1 MLHQLITLA
10 TSCCGWSSGS
20 ASGCG
25 YVLQAQFLWCWEEDG
40 WHWCGIEGGGGVEG
54 GGAEVGQPNDAK
66 PNFTMIRVLRRRG
79 YSPYTRYIIGISW
92 RNSADTKNFIY
103 GIGWHNTADTN
114 NLLYWLAYVSWY
126 QQSSAYKYHPHTTV
140 PTKHT
145 VAAATILNEGTVP
158 TEIIPLFWGIFS
170 TFSNMCLPLFCHC
183 IYRSWF

>member
-1 MLHQLITLA
+1 MLHRFLTLA

-25 YVLQAQFLWCWEEDG
+25 YVLQAQFLWRQEEDG
-40 WHWCGIEGGGGVEG
+40 WQWCGIEG
-54 GGAEVGQPNDAK
+54 GGAEVGQPNGAK
-66 PNFTMIRVLRRRG
+66 PNFTMIRVSCRWG
-79 YSPYTRYIIGISW
+79 YSPYTRYIIGIGW

-114 NLLYWLAYVSWY
+114 NLLYRLAYVSRY

-140 PTKHT
+140 LTEHT
-145 VAAATILNEGTVP
+145 VAAATVLIERTVP